1 MTWVVFGV
9 AVVVVLGLIIA
20 ACNKALRS
28 SRRGVSSG
36 IGDGLGNFIDVFD
49 PGQARAQRDLKHEEH
64 KGPVTPSPDD
74 EDDPVRLVH
83 GPDGRPRAVRIKR
96 PG

>member
-20 ACNKALRS
+20 ACHKALRS

-49 PGQARAQRDLKHEEH
+49 PGNARAARDLEEQDNVGH
-64 KGPVTPSPDD
+64 VVPSPDG
-74 EDDPVRLVH
+74 DDPPYGVDLKA
-83 GPDGRPRAVRIKR
+83 GRVTIRRSVT
-96 PG
+96 